1 LTIRTVDHD
10 PKTSTQT
17 KGDLINRIT
26 LPNQNPHSARWQSKG
41 GLPQHKAAYC
51 PSHYLGTVA
60 SPYLLG
66 LACTPVWRYA
76 WLILINTATFDNQD
90 WSNQPY

>member
-26 LPNQNPHSARWQSKG
+26 LPNQDITAEPA
-41 GLPQHKAAYC
+41 
-51 PSHYLGTVA
+51 VA
-60 SPYLLG
+60 P
-66 LACTPVWRYA
+66 TQV
-76 WLILINTATFDNQD
+76 
-90 WSNQPY
+90 